1 VRVTVERCD
10 EVPETIWNVGKAS
23 TTKRGILIISDDAG
37 DAFAWY
43 GPGAWTKV
51 SFDYGDD

>member
-1 VRVTVERCD
+1 MRVTVERCD